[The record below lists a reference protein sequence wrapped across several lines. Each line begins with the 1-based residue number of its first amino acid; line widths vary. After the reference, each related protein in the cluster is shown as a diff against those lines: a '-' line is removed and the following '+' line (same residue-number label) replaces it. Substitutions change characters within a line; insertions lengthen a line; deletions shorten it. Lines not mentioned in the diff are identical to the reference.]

1 MYSNIW
7 VMTQNR
13 MQMHM
18 SWIQK
23 QKLDLL
29 HVGSQTLKF
38 EDSLLSSLVVTVKQP
53 NCKED

>member
-18 SWIQK
+18 SWIHK